1 MFCYCGVVFGSR
13 EDLLFQLFQLKINL
27 TCPKLTTHLIPEIL
41 PTSEIY
47 WGGMNLLVI
56 FVFCFCFLLQECF
69 WPRFETERFSLQYT
83 FMVRMKEELICK
95 G

>member
-1 MFCYCGVVFGSR
+1 MFCYCRVVFGSR

-47 WGGMNLLVI
+47 WGGDESSGDLCFL
-56 FVFCFCFLLQECF
+56 FVFYCKNAFGLDLKPKGLVFNIFLWSEGK
-69 WPRFETERFSLQYT
+69 RS
-83 FMVRMKEELICK
+83 
-95 G
+95 